1 MVTSLFI
8 QNKHQDTLN
17 SVLGSTNSYKIASE
31 VTPTKTFVNAESII
45 EKTVGIRNLA
55 GVEEVP
61 HVFTRE
67 LAADESLAIDVTED
81 ATDGFVIL
89 SDKVQDDAN
98 RKKSAADI
106 TNTEQSPSLMQFKN
120 PQTEIRLDQETRNSA
135 LSDTSSIMSAIAEEV
150 NFQSKPSHDHHKE
163 QHQEASNEPHDLTQ
177 VVTSS
182 VLSNIIVSR
191 ANPQSTSSVDHHAEL
206 LPAEDASFIMSS
218 LAKLKQVH
226 PHEHHLNHHARLL
239 QTKDADSTSSASTVA
254 IDVHI
259 PAGIAHEVTPPAPVA
274 ASRMHSVA
282 ATSIFNP
289 PFRSNHPEIRKRR
302 HGGTPADATSNK
314 QVTRM
319 ATSNQSFLS
328 KDELKGAVDNYVTQ
342 DCANLP
348 DCDVGQIYGWPM
360 NAWCV
365 SNVTDMSWLF
375 YSMPYF
381 NENISSWDV
390 SNVVNMDYMF
400 YYAQAFNDD
409 LSGWDVSNV
418 VNMYY
423 MFCYAQAFNGDLSG
437 WNVSNVVNMD
447 YMFYYAQAFNGDL
460 SGWNVS
466 GVSYMAGMFLYAK
479 SFNQNL
485 CSWANVFPY
494 NSASSIFAES
504 NCTYRSDP
512 LLFRGGSFCA
522 SMCADLPFILDV
534 LPSDASDTGGI
545 KIRLLGYN
553 FVSSHATNTSTSFEC
568 QFGSAAK
575 VNASLISNKELNC
588 VSPIVSLLNGAL
600 EVDLFVIID
609 GQMSFNSVPFQFY
622 GLCPENQC
630 NNGYCSFGQCEV
642 SLHTVVATF

>member
-89 SDKVQDDAN
+89 SDKVRDDAN

-106 TNTEQSPSLMQFKN
+106 TNTEQSPSLRQFKN

-254 IDVHI
+254 IAVHI

-289 PFRSNHPEIRKRR
+289 PFRSNHPERRKRR

-342 DCANLP
+342 DCANMP
-348 DCDVGQIYGWPM
+348 DCAVGQIYGWPM

-365 SNVTDMSWLF
+365 SNVTDLSWLF
-375 YSMPYF
+375 SYMYYF
-381 NENISSWDV
+381 NENIGENPIPRKPKV
-390 SNVVNMDYMF
+390 SPGRLV
-400 YYAQAFNDD
+400 
-409 LSGWDVSNV
+409 
-418 VNMYY
+418 
-423 MFCYAQAFNGDLSG
+423 
-437 WNVSNVVNMD
+437 
-447 YMFYYAQAFNGDL
+447 
-460 SGWNVS
+460 
-466 GVSYMAGMFLYAK
+466 
-479 SFNQNL
+479 
-485 CSWANVFPY
+485 
-494 NSASSIFAES
+494 
-504 NCTYRSDP
+504 
-512 LLFRGGSFCA
+512 RGG
-522 SMCADLPFILDV
+522 
-534 LPSDASDTGGI
+534 
-545 KIRLLGYN
+545 
-553 FVSSHATNTSTSFEC
+553 
-568 QFGSAAK
+568 
-575 VNASLISNKELNC
+575 
-588 VSPIVSLLNGAL
+588 
-600 EVDLFVIID
+600 
-609 GQMSFNSVPFQFY
+609 
-622 GLCPENQC
+622 
-630 NNGYCSFGQCEV
+630 
-642 SLHTVVATF
+642 